1 VVTMKRRKNY
11 RTFFVA
17 LLAVL
22 ALLLA
27 GCGQS
32 GNQPDN
38 KQGQQAAQNA
48 DKSSG
53 SKADTGQKPEA
64 DKPKGFQEYPI
75 GDEVEMEGLKIAA
88 VYFQPVNME
97 PQMGLPPEK
106 ADIHLEADIS
116 ATPDNKTGFG
126 IGEWIPYLTVKYKLK
141 NLNTEKDVEGN
152 FMPMNASDGPHYG
165 DNIKMLGAGKYELTY
180 IIESPE
186 KQHYMLHTDKETGV
200 DGRFWKKPLE
210 VKWQFDYVPRKW

>member
-1 VVTMKRRKNY
+1 MKRRKNY
-11 RTFFVA
+11 RTLFVV
-17 LLAVL
+17 LLAVI

-27 GCGQS
+27 GCGNRLS
-32 GNQPDN
+32 NQPGN
-38 KQGQQAAQNA
+38 EQGQQAVQNA

-53 SKADTGQKPEA
+53 SKAET
-64 DKPKGFQEYPI
+64 DKKTETNQPKGFQEYPI
-75 GDEVEMEGLKIAA
+75 GDEKEMEGLKIAA
-88 VYFQPVNME
+88 VYFQPVEME
-97 PQMGLPPEK
+97 PAMGLPPEK

-126 IGEWIPYLTVKYKLK
+126 IGEWVPYLTVKYKLK
-141 NLNTEKDVEGN
+141 NLTTGQATEGN

-165 DNIKMLGAGKYELTY
+165 DNVKMLGAGKYELTF

-200 DGRFWKKPLE
+200 EGRFWQKPLE
-210 VKWQFDYVPRKW
+210 VKWEFDFVPRKW